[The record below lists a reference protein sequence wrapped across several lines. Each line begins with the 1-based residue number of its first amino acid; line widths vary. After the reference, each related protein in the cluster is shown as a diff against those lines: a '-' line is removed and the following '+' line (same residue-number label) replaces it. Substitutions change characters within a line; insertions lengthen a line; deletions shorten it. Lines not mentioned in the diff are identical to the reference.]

1 MTYLLAQSIDG
12 AVEMEEE
19 GGGFNGS
26 NDSQFWEFKAEQGG
40 EGERGKGGGDGEFQL
55 VVKLVVERVRS
66 GCQWPGLFIG
76 RPCWFQG

>member
-1 MTYLLAQSIDG
+1 MGTVLGGSVTQRLKQLTSYSKRKRRRSVTYLLAQSIDG

-40 EGERGKGGGDGEFQL
+40 EGERGKGGGDGVF
-55 VVKLVVERVRS
+55 
-66 GCQWPGLFIG
+66 
-76 RPCWFQG
+76 